1 MPFPLTTHSLFSG
14 ELNTRGWRY
23 KHSEN
28 NQKQRQ
34 LYLDMK
40 TSLPEVCMAF
50 STVTTERDW
59 LSLPRLSDLRSF

>member
-14 ELNTRGWRY
+14 ELNACGWLY
-23 KHSEN
+23 KHSEY

-40 TSLPEVCMAF
+40 TSLPEVCMVF
-50 STVTTERDW
+50 SAVTIERDW
-59 LSLPRLSDLRSF
+59 LSLLRLSLI